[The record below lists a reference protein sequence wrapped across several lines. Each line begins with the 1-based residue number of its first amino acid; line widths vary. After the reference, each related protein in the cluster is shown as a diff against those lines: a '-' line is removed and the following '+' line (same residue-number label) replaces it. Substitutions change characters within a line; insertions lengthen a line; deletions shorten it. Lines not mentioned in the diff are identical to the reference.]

1 MYRTVDQE
9 KTFREGIV
17 EIIDCRETKKN
28 IPDIPEYLKNKYLDY
43 KFNVFL
49 EELGIL
55 KKIRDK
61 YYFSFFTND
70 NYLNTI
76 SNFSI
81 YNDTSELNPKYLK
94 AEEDLR
100 DAIWK
105 ERAATFG
112 AAMNTIANS
121 FGSAV
126 SGAFNDIFM
135 NKGFD
140 MKKFRTT
147 LAQGFASAGSKL
159 IGDMAQKAVFGNK
172 GLIANMMRGMGVSGD
187 WINTLFPKSELEMA
201 QERTNYLKNMWEK
214 GVKITLTSRKNN

>member
-1 MYRTVDQE
+1 KLFLKAIYELNHIASKEFALLLYRTVDQK

-28 IPDIPEYLKNKYLDY
+28 IPDIPEYLKNKYFDY

-55 KKIRDK
+55 KKISSK

-94 AEEDLR
+94 AEEIINEKINYHLHNKDILKKLNDRKPTLQSNSR
-100 DAIWK
+100 DQYITQRRIK
-105 ERAATFG
+105 ET
-112 AAMNTIANS
+112 
-121 FGSAV
+121 
-126 SGAFNDIFM
+126 
-135 NKGFD
+135 
-140 MKKFRTT
+140 
-147 LAQGFASAGSKL
+147 
-159 IGDMAQKAVFGNK
+159 VF
-172 GLIANMMRGMGVSGD
+172 
-187 WINTLFPKSELEMA
+187 
-201 QERTNYLKNMWEK
+201 
-214 GVKITLTSRKNN
+214 KNNNYKCFFDKSHKTFLRVNGTQ